1 MDKSFVLKEKELKL
15 EQKDLNLKERQL
27 ELDKAE
33 KKDAS
38 QFLVDTRKKLENLV
52 RELRE
57 GEITREKT
65 LKVKDF
71 ISELTQD
78 VDSLD
83 AALTEKEF
91 SLAKAKEE
99 LKKEKEIFAANG
111 IRISRAKENKS
122 SSNKKTKKRLSNTE
136 ALLTSPS
143 YIFSNGEKAEEK
155 IELAEGMEVYAG
167 SAKRE
172 GILLHKEKN
181 NEWLVQ
187 FGSMKMKVKEK
198 LIQPVPEKN
207 HGPKSVV
214 VIERIK
220 ADTDV
225 KEKPVFELRLL
236 GMRYEEA
243 MKALEKQLD
252 LCALNNFKNFSV
264 IHGKGNGILQQGVH
278 NLLSHYPGVK
288 DFHFAMP
295 EDGGSGKTYVELQ

>member
-1 MDKSFVLKEKELKL
+1 
-15 EQKDLNLKERQL
+15 
-27 ELDKAE
+27 
-33 KKDAS
+33 
-38 QFLVDTRKKLENLV
+38 
-52 RELRE
+52 
-57 GEITREKT
+57 
-65 LKVKDF
+65 
-71 ISELTQD
+71 
-78 VDSLD
+78 
-83 AALTEKEF
+83 
-91 SLAKAKEE
+91 
-99 LKKEKEIFAANG
+99 
-111 IRISRAKENKS
+111 
-122 SSNKKTKKRLSNTE
+122 
-136 ALLTSPS
+136 
-143 YIFSNGEKAEEK
+143 
-155 IELAEGMEVYAG
+155 MEVYAG

-207 HGPKSVV
+207 QGQKSVV